1 MNAKDLPFTTNIYVF
16 ILILK
21 IGVSKEQILILPFAH
36 NSLLL
41 T

>member
-1 MNAKDLPFTTNIYVF
+1 MNAKNLPFTTNIYIF
-16 ILILK
+16 ILILQ
-21 IGVSKEQILILPFAH
+21 IGVSKEQIHILPFAH